1 MSQYPTLHQYY
12 TTMPTNMQ
20 RQPQSQS
27 PPQLPPILLRRG
39 LTLGDN
45 DGNDGV
51 VENNSNNNDDDDE
64 DNNNDGHHENIIID
78 LTNDDDDDNNDDDTR
93 KRQCYICINV
103 TPLILYNICSLFAFR
118 KFHRQ

>member
-1 MSQYPTLHQYY
+1 M
-12 TTMPTNMQ
+12 MPTNMQ

-51 VENNSNNNDDDDE
+51 VENDSNNNNDDDDDE
-64 DNNNDGHHENIIID
+64 DDNNDGHHENIVID

-103 TPLILYNICSLFAFR
+103 TLLIL
-118 KFHRQ
+118 